1 MNLCFI
7 MGKIVSEIKFDFVM
21 DEKSIGK
28 NVSAVRF
35 YINALEE
42 KINVIG
48 YNKIADYCYQ
58 NLNVGN
64 NVFIEGFLR
73 TDGKV
78 QIEELAFG
86 Y

>member
-7 MGKIVSEIKFDFVM
+7 MGKIVSKIQFDFIM
-21 DEKSIGK
+21 KGKSIGK
-28 NVSAVRF
+28 NVSIVRF
-35 YINALEE
+35 CVYALGE

-48 YNKIADYCYQ
+48 YNKVADYCYQ
-58 NLNVGN
+58 KLNIGD

-78 QIEELAFG
+78 QIEKFTF
-86 Y
+86 